1 MDIKDKEIE
10 RLKQKNLYMLENYQ
24 KLFKKYIDLKIEKIL
39 DKNR

>member
-39 DKNR
+39 DKGK

>member
-24 KLFKKYIDLKIEKIL
+24 KLFKKYIDLKIQKIL
-39 DKNR
+39 DNNR